1 MTWIK
6 LITDFNR
13 FFFFFIFFRSVFVC
27 VLYGSRLRCCV
38 WERSAAVKKN
48 SSGGGVG
55 VDPCSTAGEGGQAP
69 GRHCAVLQPS
79 SVPRVPHSTTDHIQS
94 WTARLCC
101 TFFDSKP
108 IQTSE
113 VSLLIVNFL
122 FFCLNV
128 VISRNRTRNGLRFT
142 MISPI
147 ILAVIFHGAFGSSP
161 FVAMWSLKNV
171 TIGIAGLADIRFP
184 AISFLPSEKK
194 TYMQHLLYW

>member
-13 FFFFFIFFRSVFVC
+13 FFFRSVFVY

-122 FFCLNV
+122 FFLNV
-128 VISRNRTRNGLRFT
+128 VHETALE
-142 MISPI
+142 M
-147 ILAVIFHGAFGSSP
+147 GSDLQQSHP
-161 FVAMWSLKNV
+161 SSSLWYSTV
-171 TIGIAGLADIRFP
+171 HLG
-184 AISFLPSEKK
+184 
-194 TYMQHLLYW
+194 HLLSSLCGA